1 MKTYPMGMYVSM
13 MRVRCVLTG
22 QKMIIAAISGKCI
35 GETNDK
41 TLISDLCGGS
51 IYHAAT
57 QRRGLNGKQ
66 TDRK

>member
-1 MKTYPMGMYVSM
+1 MGMYVSM
-13 MRVRCVLTG
+13 LTVIKWPTG
-22 QKMIIAAISGKCI
+22 QKIILAAISGRCI